1 MRPFQNRP
9 RRVRWGQIG
18 RYFNAILLCGLF
30 LGIYPSDVQSADDRT
45 PHLYYFTNQ
54 GCAPCQQVKPSIERL
69 KSEGY
74 PVTTV
79 NLAQNP
85 DWGQHFQVT
94 QVPTVIMVSDQ
105 RIVGRHA
112 GLIDHTTLRQ
122 WFEAV
127 DVNPGKQPS
136 TFKDASKYVS
146 NQVSSSVDRTS
157 SSVDRTS
164 GSVDRASNVV
174 DVASKAHPPNRSST
188 ATSTMHQGTPNPANE
203 IEHRALQAT
212 VKLKIEDPLGTSYAT
227 GTVIH
232 VHQGEWL
239 VMTCGHA
246 FREVGF
252 NGKITG
258 QYGFADGRPATA
270 SGELISYD
278 AGPRD
283 IALVALT
290 TGTSTTPIKIAAKD
304 RAVQNGEP
312 VFSIG
317 CDRGAD
323 PTIRH
328 TQIKNRAIYD
338 GSVKYDI
345 HGRPAIG
352 RSGGGLFNQ
361 RGELIGVCNAAA
373 VDVDEGIYTAID
385 TLHWQLAH
393 ANLTHLFDTVRPVSL
408 EGLQSAS
415 GGKAGRNAGQQQ
427 PLNRLQPG
435 SPASSEPR
443 TSPETEPPHPTPSVR
458 IAQLNRQTADES
470 IEHDSFDHEVII
482 IVRSKSNPKLGE
494 SITVSNP
501 SPQLLSYLEQM
512 KQADPIESR
521 DTEMARWRTHRQAES
536 DSGMQRL
543 R

>member
-1 MRPFQNRP
+1 MRPFQNHP
-9 RRVRWGQIG
+9 GGTRWGQLG
-18 RYFNAILLCGLF
+18 RYFKAFLLYGLF
-30 LGIYPSDVQSADDRT
+30 LGIYPNDAQATDNRT
-45 PHLYYFTNQ
+45 AHLYYFTNQ

-69 KSEGY
+69 KTEGY
-74 PVTTV
+74 PVTVV

-127 DVNPGKQPS
+127 DVNPSKQP
-136 TFKDASKYVS
+136 TTIKDASKYVS
-146 NQVSSSVDRTS
+146 NQASSTVDRTS
-157 SSVDRTS
+157 S
-164 GSVDRASNVV
+164 AV
-174 DVASKAHPPNRSST
+174 DVVSKARSPNRSST
-188 ATSTMHQGTPNPANE
+188 ATSTMHHGTPNPANE

-212 VKLKIEDPLGTSYAT
+212 VKLKIEDPQGTSYAT

-252 NGKITG
+252 NGQITG
-258 QYGFADGRPATA
+258 QYGFADGRPAIA

-345 HGRPAIG
+345 HGRPTIG

-408 EGLQSAS
+408 ESPQTEGA
-415 GGKAGRNAGQQQ
+415 GNAGRLAGQQ
-427 PLNRLQPG
+427 PADRFQPG
-435 SPASSEPR
+435 SAASPEPR
-443 TSPETEPPHPTPSVR
+443 TSPETWPQHQTPAAR
-458 IAQLNRQTADES
+458 IAQLNRQTTNES
-470 IEHDSFDHEVII
+470 IEHDSLDHEVII

-521 DTEMARWRTHRQAES
+521 DTEMARWRTHRQSES